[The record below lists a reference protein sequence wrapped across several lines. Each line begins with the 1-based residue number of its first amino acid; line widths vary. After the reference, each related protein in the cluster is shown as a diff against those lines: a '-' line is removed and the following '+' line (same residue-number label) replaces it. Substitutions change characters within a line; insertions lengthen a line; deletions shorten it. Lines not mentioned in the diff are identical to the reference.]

1 LSPGRPSLSDAQIA
15 GFAAIAVLVHLVEAG
30 IPSPVPGI
38 KPGLANVIT
47 LIVWA
52 RWGLRSAVW
61 VTGLRVL
68 VGSLL
73 VGSFMAPGFWLA
85 AAGASLSLGTL
96 ALATGW
102 NRALPRLPLTVV
114 GASALSAVAH
124 VSGQFLLAWRVFVP
138 HPGLLHLLP
147 LLLAMALAL
156 GLATGWLAQRLLQRL
171 PATTADG
178 YTSTHE

>member
-1 LSPGRPSLSDAQIA
+1 MSRASLSDAQIA

-38 KPGLANVIT
+38 KPGLANVVT

-52 RWGLRSAVW
+52 RWGLASAVW

-85 AAGASLSLGTL
+85 TAGAALSLGAL
-96 ALATGW
+96 ALASGW
-102 NRALPRLPLTVV
+102 NRAVPRLPLTVV
-114 GASALSAVAH
+114 GVSALSAVAH

-138 HPGLLHLLP
+138 HPGLLNLLP

-156 GLATGWLAQRLLQRL
+156 GLVTGWLAQRLLLLL
-171 PATTADG
+171 PTSATGG
-178 YTSTHE
+178 YTSPHE

>member
-1 LSPGRPSLSDAQIA
+1 MNPARRPLSDAQIA

-52 RWGLRSAVW
+52 RWGLVSALW

-85 AAGASLSLGTL
+85 SAGACASLAAL
-96 ALATGW
+96 ALASGW
-102 NRALPRLPLTVV
+102 NRWQPRLPLTVMGV
-114 GASALSAVAH
+114 SALSAVAH
-124 VSGQFLLAWRVFVP
+124 VGGQFLLAWRVFVP
-138 HPGLLHLLP
+138 HPGLLNLLP
-147 LLLAMALAL
+147 LLLSLAL
-156 GLATGWLAQRLLQRL
+156 VLGLVTGWLAHRLLAQLR
-171 PATTADG
+171 PSG
-178 YTSTHE
+178 SGG

>member
-1 LSPGRPSLSDAQIA
+1 MNRAHGHLSDTQIA

-52 RWGLRSAVW
+52 RWGLVSAIW
-61 VTGLRVL
+61 ITGLRVL

-85 AAGASLSLGTL
+85 AAGASASLAVL
-96 ALATGW
+96 ALASGW
-102 NRALPRLPLTVV
+102 NRRLPRLPLTVV
-114 GASALSAVAH
+114 GVSALSAVAH
-124 VSGQFLLAWRVFVP
+124 VGGQFLLAWRVFVP
-138 HPGLLHLLP
+138 HPGLLSLLP
-147 LLLAMALAL
+147 LLLSLAL
-156 GLATGWLAQRLLQRL
+156 VLGVVTGWLASRLLAQLR
-171 PATTADG
+171 PVRSEG
-178 YTSTHE
+178 

>member
-1 LSPGRPSLSDAQIA
+1 
-15 GFAAIAVLVHLVEAG
+15 
-30 IPSPVPGI
+30 
-38 KPGLANVIT
+38 
-47 LIVWA
+47 
-52 RWGLRSAVW
+52 
-61 VTGLRVL
+61 
-68 VGSLL
+68 
-73 VGSFMAPGFWLA
+73 
-85 AAGASLSLGTL
+85 
-96 ALATGW
+96 
-102 NRALPRLPLTVV
+102 VV
-114 GASALSAVAH
+114 GVSALSAVAH